1 MTEELKQIKKQI
13 TVSDEE
19 NNKLDK
25 LRKDLGIIKLGIEQ

>member
-19 NNKLDK
+19 NNKLDR